1 MSSAIL
7 SLDRINKVFGTGD
20 LSLHVLKDVSLDVE
34 QGEFVSIMG
43 PSGSGKS
50 TLMNIIGTLDK
61 PTSGAYVL
69 EGEPVHELNER
80 RIAQLRN
87 ESIGF
92 VFQHF
97 FLLARSNAVANVE
110 LPLIYAGRSRA
121 ERREI
126 AERALDRV
134 GLAAKHRSLPNQLS
148 GGEKQRVAIARAIST
163 GPKFILADEPTGAL
177 DTTTSA
183 QIMELFRDLNADG
196 TTIIMIT
203 HEQDIANCADRIV
216 RIRDGRI
223 ESDERIRGRR
233 VATAGDAEGVADAE
247 PERAG

>member
-1 MSSAIL
+1 MTGGIL
-7 SLDRINKVFGTGD
+7 SLDKVNKVFGAGE
-20 LSLHVLKDVSLDVE
+20 LALHVLKDVSLEVQ

-61 PTSGAYVL
+61 PTSGAYFID
-69 EGEPVHELNER
+69 GDPVHTLSER
-80 RIAQLRN
+80 RIARLRN

-97 FLLARSNAVANVE
+97 FLLARSNALANVE
-110 LPLIYAGRSRA
+110 LPLIYGGRGRT
-121 ERREI
+121 ERRET
-126 AERALDRV
+126 ARKALDRV
-134 GLAAKHRSLPNQLS
+134 GLSAKHRSMPTQLS

-163 GPKFILADEPTGAL
+163 NPRFILADEPTGAL

-183 QIMELFRDLNADG
+183 QIMELFRGLNEDG
-196 TTIIMIT
+196 ATVIMIT
-203 HEQDIANCADRIV
+203 HEQYIAECADRIV

-223 ESDERIRGRR
+223 ESDEA
-233 VATAGDAEGVADAE
+233 VA
-247 PERAG
+247 